1 MLKRTVMSWF
11 LIGLI
16 LGLNYPYLSAS
27 EQDSVL
33 LPKMNALPDEGLK
46 YSLQEVGQYRDRYGA
61 PTDIAVR
68 GELAFIASYWGGL
81 LIFNVSNPQQP
92 KLIGSY
98 NEERITKKSETW
110 NAFLTNGIEIVDDL
124 VLLADGNNGLLL
136 INVSEPTEP
145 RLIGK
150 YSRKISDVK
159 AQDNLAYLICPG
171 TRPINYGNVIQIV
184 NISNAAQPVLISEID
199 YSLIGGYVWDICVID
214 KHVYACIGSDLVV
227 IDATNSNQPEE
238 IIRLDIGGASILSKF
253 KDYIFAGNSS
263 TIKIVNASTPTSPI
277 LISEISSEI
286 GDIKSISVTNDTIFL
301 ADFSKPKIIA
311 LNITDVENPTQ
322 IGEIIDYSPIGNCWK
337 TLAHMLTEQG
347 EDILFCADYR
357 LGLFCFNVTNKSQPE
372 LIGSFDTNCLA
383 WALDVEGG
391 YAYICSRRE
400 YPYYPSRLEIINITN
415 TTNPTLVGKY
425 DYLNDTIRDVK
436 VSGGYAY
443 LCLARNGL
451 LILDVHDPTNPVVVG
466 NYSNNFT
473 VGFFYNLWYDAESQL
488 CYLPHPY
495 YDLLIIN
502 CSDPSQPT
510 LLSTFET
517 WQSFLLNNVFLEN
530 NVAYLTSFASPGE
543 IAIVDI
549 SNPQQPVLL
558 SQKKVG
564 DVIDDI
570 YVKEG
575 RAYLTGLYDPL
586 IILDV
591 SDPTAPEKLGV
602 FDNRWFYGQGV
613 AVEGS
618 FAYLAQ
624 YVGGL
629 RVVDV
634 SNPKKPFEVA
644 AVRDH
649 YRGVCLDVYVREGY
663 IFIAD
668 GWDGLEI
675 YQLVPPK
682 ISQRLMLILSIL
694 PSIVGI
700 GIVTF
705 IAIITIKRRKSSLI
719 SN

>member
-1 MLKRTVMSWF
+1 MLKQHLLSWF
-11 LIGLI
+11 LIGLF
-16 LGLNYPYLSAS
+16 LGMNKYSVFS
-27 EQDSVL
+27 EIHSSTFPL
-33 LPKMNALPDEGLK
+33 TNNALPNEGFEF
-46 YSLQEVGQYRDRYGA
+46 SLNKVGQYRDRYGA
-61 PTDIAVR
+61 PTDIAVQ

-92 KLIGSY
+92 ILIGTY
-98 NEERITKKSETW
+98 NEERMTTKSEPWAT
-110 NAFLTNGIEIVDDL
+110 FLTIGVDVVDDL
-124 VLLADGNNGLLL
+124 VLLADGDNGLLL
-136 INVSEPTEP
+136 INVSDLAEP
-145 RLIGK
+145 RLMGK
-150 YSRKISDVK
+150 YPCEISDLK
-159 AQDNLAYLICPG
+159 ANENYAYIIRQG
-171 TRPINYGNVIQIV
+171 TAQINYGNVFQIIDISDAENPILV
-184 NISNAAQPVLISEID
+184 GEINQTQSGGFFHDPFISENVVYATSGHDLVTIDITNPYQPIEIASLNISGGIHIAKVDNYLLVTKFSELKI
-199 YSLIGGYVWDICVID
+199 INV
-214 KHVYACIGSDLVV
+214 SDPL
-227 IDATNSNQPEE
+227 N
-238 IIRLDIGGASILSKF
+238 
-253 KDYIFAGNSS
+253 
-263 TIKIVNASTPTSPI
+263 PI
-277 LISEISSEI
+277 LINTFQTNAE
-286 GDIKSISVTNDTIFL
+286 SICSITATNTTAFV
-301 ADFSKPKIIA
+301 ADLDSQKIIA
-311 LNITDVENPTQ
+311 INITNIENPEQ
-322 IGEIIDYSPIGNCWK
+322 IGIISNYSNVGSGGKRIILDYNKPK
-337 TLAHMLTEQG
+337 Q
-347 EDILFCADYR
+347 DILYCAEFR
-357 LGLFCFNVTNKSQPE
+357 LGLFCFDVTNKSQPE

-383 WALDVEGG
+383 WALDVEGE

-400 YPYYPSRLEIINITN
+400 FPYYPSRLEIINITN

-425 DYLNDTIRDVK
+425 DCLNDTIMDVK

-443 LCLARNGL
+443 LCLAGKGL
-451 LILDVHDPTNPVVVG
+451 RILDVHDPTNPVVVG
-466 NYSNNFT
+466 NYTDNFT

-495 YDLLIIN
+495 YDLLIID

-564 DVIDDI
+564 DVINDI

-575 RAYLTGLYDPL
+575 RAYLTGLFDPL

-591 SDPTAPEKLGV
+591 SDPTTPERTGV

-618 FAYLAQ
+618 FAYIAQ

-649 YRGVCLDVYVREGY
+649 YRGVCWDVYVHEGY

-694 PSIVGI
+694 PSVVGT

-705 IAIITIKRRKSSLI
+705 IAIMTIKRRKSSLT

>member
-1 MLKRTVMSWF
+1 MLKRIVITWF
-11 LIGLI
+11 LFGLI
-16 LGLNYPYLSAS
+16 FGMNCHIVS
-27 EQDSVL
+27 SVEKKDAFL
-33 LPKMNALPDEGLK
+33 LMDNSLPDEGLK
-46 YSLQEVGQYRDRYGA
+46 YSLDKVGQYHDRYGA
-61 PTDIAVR
+61 PTNIVVQRA
-68 GELAFIASYWGGL
+68 LAFVASRWGGL

-92 KLIGSY
+92 ILIGTF
-98 NEERITKKSETW
+98 NEERMITKSEPW
-110 NAFLTNGIEIVDDL
+110 ANFLTNGIDVIDNL

-136 INVSEPTEP
+136 INASDPAEP
-145 RLIGK
+145 RLMGK
-150 YSRKISDVK
+150 YPCEISYLK
-159 AQDNLAYLICPG
+159 ANENYAYIICKG
-171 TRPINYGNVIQIV
+171 TAQINYGNVFQIIDISDAENPILV
-184 NISNAAQPVLISEID
+184 GEINQTQSGGFFHEPYISENVVYATSGHDLVTIDITNPYQPIEIASLNIS
-199 YSLIGGYVWDICVID
+199 GGNYITKVDN
-214 KHVYACIGSDLVV
+214 YLLV
-227 IDATNSNQPEE
+227 
-238 IIRLDIGGASILSKF
+238 SKF
-253 KDYIFAGNSS
+253 
-263 TIKIVNASTPTSPI
+263 TELKILNVSNPVNPI
-277 LISEISSEI
+277 LITTFQTNA
-286 GDIKSISVTNDTIFL
+286 DSICSITAINTTAFVADLDSQYIYTI
-301 ADFSKPKIIA
+301 
-311 LNITDVENPTQ
+311 NITDIVNPSQ
-322 IGEIIDYSPIGNCWK
+322 IGLISYYSNGGLGNKDITLDYESQDF
-337 TLAHMLTEQG
+337 LY
-347 EDILFCADYR
+347 CADFR
-357 LGLFCFNVTNKSQPE
+357 LGLFCFDVTNKSQPE
-372 LIGSFDTNCLA
+372 LIGAFDTNCLA
-383 WALDVEGG
+383 WALDVEGE

-400 YPYYPSRLEIINITN
+400 NPYYPSRLEIIDITN
-415 TTNPTLVGKY
+415 NSKPALVGKY
-425 DYLNDTIRDVK
+425 DCLDDTIRDVK

-443 LCLARNGL
+443 LCLAGEGL
-451 LILDVHDPTNPVVVG
+451 RILDVHDPTNPVVVG

-473 VGFFYNLWYDAESQL
+473 VGFFYNIWYDAESQL

-495 YDLLIIN
+495 YDLLIID

-564 DVIDDI
+564 DVINDI

-591 SDPTAPEKLGV
+591 SDPTTPELLSM

-618 FAYLAQ
+618 FAYIAQ

-644 AVRDH
+644 AIRDH
-649 YRGVCLDVYVREGY
+649 YRGICWDVYVREGY

-682 ISQRLMLILSIL
+682 ISQRLILILSIL
-694 PSIVGI
+694 PSIVGT

-705 IAIITIKRRKSSLI
+705 IAIMTIKRRKSSPT
-719 SN
+719 SD